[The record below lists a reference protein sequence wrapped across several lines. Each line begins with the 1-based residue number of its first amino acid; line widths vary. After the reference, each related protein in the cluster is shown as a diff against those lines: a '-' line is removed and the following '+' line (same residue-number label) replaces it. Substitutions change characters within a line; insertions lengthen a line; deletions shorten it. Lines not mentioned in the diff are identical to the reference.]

1 MVSNWLIRTFQD
13 PMIPAYYI
21 MLYGIIGL
29 AIMWPMAE
37 TNTRR
42 LDE

>member
-1 MVSNWLIRTFQD
+1 M
-13 PMIPAYYI
+13 AYGA
-21 MLYGIIGL
+21 LGL

-37 TNTRR
+37 TNGRR